1 MQIKD
6 VNIDDL
12 FAYLPEGK
20 FAGYAVTRI
29 EEDKI
34 ENQTDYIVYLRN
46 INNNRLRVVPFVDL
60 IETEWQPM
68 TGWKNYSAVEQV
80 QGLIDPDGKVHANS
94 RRLIENGIIQDSVL
108 IETDHKSSR
117 RNTRKAK
124 KQAVSKG
131 MRNIIV
137 NMSQPGTMGAAMQK
151 AVDKIVPAE
160 SAEPVEEPKTKVIP
174 QPIDYS
180 SLARCYYADL
190 DIIGKTYLTL
200 DPDYSIAKSKFMHK
214 LSTTIHDQCLED
226 FRNGTKN
233 LYELKQTQIS
243 VNKSKKTGYREP
255 IGWQQMVLRLGK
267 AIYKLGTIEEK
278 KEFGIL

>member
-6 VNIDDL
+6 IKIDDL

-20 FAGYAVTRI
+20 YAGYAVTRI

-34 ENQTDYIVYLRN
+34 ENHIDHIIYLRN
-46 INNNRLRVVPFVDL
+46 INNNRLRVVPFPDL
-60 IETEWQPM
+60 KEQDWERMEQM
-68 TGWKNYSAVEQV
+68 RAYKAVEIV
-80 QGLIDPDGKVHANS
+80 EGFIDAAGKVHANS
-94 RRLIENGIIQDSVL
+94 RRLLTDGVVENGIL
-108 IETDHKSSR
+108 IETAYK
-117 RNTRKAK
+117 NTRKKDK
-124 KQAVSKG
+124 KPVSKG
-131 MRNIIV
+131 MRNIII

-151 AVDKIVPAE
+151 AVDQIAP
-160 SAEPVEEPKTKVIP
+160 AEPVEEPKSKVIP

-190 DIIGKTYLTL
+190 DIIGKTYLTV
-200 DPDYSIAKSKFMHK
+200 DPDYSIAKRKFMHK
-214 LSTTIHDQCLED
+214 LSSTMHDQCLED

-243 VNKSKKTGYREP
+243 VNKSKETGYREP
-255 IGWQQMVLRLGK
+255 IGWQQMILRLGK

>member
-6 VNIDDL
+6 IKIDDL

-29 EEDKI
+29 EEDRI
-34 ENQTDYIVYLRN
+34 ENHTDHIIYLRN
-46 INNNRLRVVPFVDL
+46 LNNNRLRVVPFPDL
-60 IETEWQPM
+60 KEKDWERM
-68 TGWKNYSAVEQV
+68 EEMRAYKAVEIV
-80 QGLIDPDGKVHANS
+80 EGFIDAAGKVHANS
-94 RRLIENGIIQDSVL
+94 RRLLTDGVVQDGVL
-108 IETDHKSSR
+108 IETAYK
-117 RNTRKAK
+117 NTRKKDK
-124 KQAVSKG
+124 KPISSG
-131 MRNIIV
+131 LRNVIV
-137 NMSQPGTMGAAMQK
+137 NVKAPGSMGAAMQK
-151 AVDKIVPAE
+151 AVEQSTPE
-160 SAEPVEEPKTKVIP
+160 QSVEEPKKKVV
-174 QPIDYS
+174 QQIDYS

-190 DIIGKTYLTL
+190 DIIGKVYLTL
-200 DPDYSIAKSKFMHK
+200 DPDFTMAKRKFMHK
-214 LSTTIHDQCLED
+214 LSSTMHDQCLED

-278 KEFGIL
+278 KEFGIS

>member
-1 MQIKD
+1 MNIKD
-6 VNIDDL
+6 LNIDDL

-20 FAGYAVTRI
+20 FAGYSITRI
-29 EEDKI
+29 EEDKV
-34 ENQTDYIVYLRN
+34 ENQTDYIIYLRN

-60 IETEWQPM
+60 TETEWQPM
-68 TGWKNYSAVEQV
+68 TGWKNYNAVEQV

-94 RRLIENGIIQDSVL
+94 RRLIENGIIKDSVL

-151 AVDKIVPAE
+151 AVEEIAP
-160 SAEPVEEPKTKVIP
+160 AEPVEEPDTKVVP
-174 QPIDYS
+174 QYDYS
-180 SLARCYYADL
+180 SLSRCYYSDL
-190 DIIGKTYLTL
+190 DIIGKAYLST
-200 DPDYSIAKSKFMHK
+200 DPDFSYAAGKFQHELSRTMHE
-214 LSTTIHDQCLED
+214 QCLED

-233 LYELKQTQIS
+233 LYEIKQTQIS
-243 VNKSKKTGYREP
+243 VNKKKQTGYREP
-255 IGWQQMVLRLGK
+255 ITWLTMVKRLGK

>member
-1 MQIKD
+1 MNIKD
-6 VNIDDL
+6 LNIDDL

-20 FAGYAVTRI
+20 FAGYSITRI

-34 ENQTDYIVYLRN
+34 ENQTDYIIYLRN

-68 TGWKNYSAVEQV
+68 VGWKNYNAVEQV

-94 RRLIENGIIQDSVL
+94 RRLIENGIIKDSVL

-151 AVDKIVPAE
+151 AV
-160 SAEPVEEPKTKVIP
+160 
-174 QPIDYS
+174 
-180 SLARCYYADL
+180 
-190 DIIGKTYLTL
+190 
-200 DPDYSIAKSKFMHK
+200 
-214 LSTTIHDQCLED
+214 
-226 FRNGTKN
+226 
-233 LYELKQTQIS
+233 
-243 VNKSKKTGYREP
+243 
-255 IGWQQMVLRLGK
+255 
-267 AIYKLGTIEEK
+267 
-278 KEFGIL
+278 

>member
-1 MQIKD
+1 MNIKD
-6 VNIDDL
+6 LNIDDL

-20 FAGYAVTRI
+20 FAGYSITRI
-29 EEDKI
+29 EEDKV
-34 ENQTDYIVYLRN
+34 ENQTDYIIYLRN

-60 IETEWQPM
+60 TETEWQPM
-68 TGWKNYSAVEQV
+68 TGWKNYNAVEQV

-94 RRLIENGIIQDSVL
+94 RRLIENGVIQDSVL

-131 MRNIIV
+131 MRNIII

-151 AVDKIVPAE
+151 AVDKIAP
-160 SAEPVEEPKTKVIP
+160 AEPVEEPKTKVIP

-214 LSTTIHDQCLED
+214 LSSTMHDQCLED

-243 VNKSKKTGYREP
+243 VNKSKETGYREP

-267 AIYKLGTIEEK
+267 AIYKLGTTEEK

>member
-1 MQIKD
+1 MNIKD
-6 VNIDDL
+6 LNIDDL

-20 FAGYAVTRI
+20 FAGYSITRI
-29 EEDKI
+29 EEDKV
-34 ENQTDYIVYLRN
+34 ENQTDYIIYLRN
-46 INNNRLRVVPFVDL
+46 INNNRLRVVPFIDL
-60 IETEWQPM
+60 NETEWQPM

-151 AVDKIVPAE
+151 AVEEIAP
-160 SAEPVEEPKTKVIP
+160 AEPVEEPKTKVIP

-214 LSTTIHDQCLED
+214 LSSTMHDQCLED

-233 LYELKQTQIS
+233 LYEIKQTQIS